1 MKKEPFESG
10 NYYHI
15 FNRGNNKENIFKE
28 NLNYNYFIQLIQRY
42 ITPTANIYSYCLLP
56 NHFHLLL
63 KIKEIEYL
71 PELYKLGKRKLHQ
84 PFSNLFNAYSKA
96 INKKYNRAGSLFQ
109 EHLHRVRIDSE
120 EYFRQLILYIHL
132 NPEKHRITED
142 YSIYKYSSYQTLLNG
157 SSWIKRNEVISYF
170 DDQENFAYCHQQRKL
185 KLNLLQEIE
194 ELDE

>member
-42 ITPTANIYSYCLLP
+42 IAPTANIYSYCLLP

-84 PFSNLFNAYSKA
+84 PFSNLFNAYRKLLTRSTTE
-96 INKKYNRAGSLFQ
+96 Q
-109 EHLHRVRIDSE
+109 EV
-120 EYFRQLILYIHL
+120 YFRNIYI
-132 NPEKHRITED
+132 
-142 YSIYKYSSYQTLLNG
+142 
-157 SSWIKRNEVISYF
+157 
-170 DDQENFAYCHQQRKL
+170 
-185 KLNLLQEIE
+185 
-194 ELDE
+194 ELE